1 MDSLQDVH
9 DALKGQ
15 SSQRVREKSDVEAG
29 MRLVELEGATD
40 LEADTLGRSHWQHVP
55 GFGDRL
61 SARIDRKDRACSRG
75 IAESEPAVAA
85 ADLENTRA
93 VETPPALEEPP
104 SRLLDRSRASGISTG
119 CPSPGP
125 RLADFSLYARSIAV
139 KDPTLKLPSDPAAY

>member
-29 MRLVELEGATD
+29 LRLGELEGATD

-61 SARIDRKDRACSRG
+61 SARIDRKDRACTRG

-93 VETPPALEEPP
+93 VETPQLPKNHHLGFWIDHVPLESQLDAL
-104 SRLLDRSRASGISTG
+104 
-119 CPSPGP
+119 
-125 RLADFSLYARSIAV
+125 RLARD
-139 KDPTLKLPSDPAAY
+139 

>member
-15 SSQRVREKSDVEAG
+15 SSQRVREKTDVESG
-29 MRLVELEGATD
+29 PRLVELEGATD

-93 VETPPALEEPP
+93 VETPQLSKNHHLGFWIDHVPLESQLDAL
-104 SRLLDRSRASGISTG
+104 R
-119 CPSPGP
+119 
-125 RLADFSLYARSIAV
+125 
-139 KDPTLKLPSDPAAY
+139 